1 MSGSHTAGKEERA
14 LSGPQEP
21 PRARLP
27 PRPPSLAEP
36 LVQMKERSKRWSG
49 PPGPPG
55 ALRAAPGG
63 SRPRPASDGREA
75 GPSLSDASREVRPS
89 AASVG
94 RVTDGGTEPRWET
107 KLETCVSRVG
117 RARYSSSLSSSSSDF
132 HPDSAWAG
140 GQTPGPAPFSLSVQG
155 KGQPL
160 SHVLSSRC
168 LPTGSQ
174 SFTALRAG
182 SPLSQ
187 GASLLPG
194 ALGVDASRLQE
205 ADPTWLCFCGVPE
218 GRRVRLCSLSLEK
231 GRAEASAD
239 GQFWEPLV
247 GDFRVLAGET
257 EKLSRSTPE
266 SCRRGSA
273 SVWLSRCFGS

>member
-55 ALRAAPGG
+55 ALRAAPGR

-155 KGQPL
+155 RASLCPT
-160 SHVLSSRC
+160 SSAHAAC
-168 LPTGSQ
+168 P
-174 SFTALRAG
+174 
-182 SPLSQ
+182 Q
-187 GASLLPG
+187 GASPSQPSGLALHSPKEHPYCPG
-194 ALGVDASRLQE
+194 LWGWTRAGYKR
-205 ADPTWLCFCGVPE
+205 PTP
-218 GRRVRLCSLSLEK
+218 
-231 GRAEASAD
+231 
-239 GQFWEPLV
+239 
-247 GDFRVLAGET
+247 
-257 EKLSRSTPE
+257 
-266 SCRRGSA
+266 RGSA
-273 SVWLSRCFGS
+273 SAVFQRAAV